1 MITKK
6 IKSTFVGLITVSALL
21 AGFSSC
27 NDYLQIYPENAVPA
41 DKYWTNKSDVED
53 VLYGGY
59 YTLRASVIDNLIPW
73 GELRAGCVSR
83 SRGNTHLEQ
92 FQMRPTDNSL
102 CSWANMYQIVHA
114 ANLVLKNAPRAH
126 SNDQT
131 YTEQE
136 MNAHLCEAYFLRALA
151 YFYIVRN
158 WRDAPLITEPFET
171 DEKSFNV
178 PKSGSDAIITQ
189 IKNDL
194 DTAISLD
201 AAKESFETTWET
213 KGRATKWAIYA
224 LMADVCLWNSDF
236 DECIR
241 YADMI
246 LNSNSSAAPRFMANA
261 NTQGSWFTIFN
272 PGNSSESIFEL
283 QWSHEKVEVPAYQT
297 NDLPIIFD
305 DVNNDRLYWYSSE
318 MVNNFR
324 NEYIEILNNYG
335 NSQLDVFTR
344 SLYGS
349 LYIPTNTSIMAAT
362 TGYVWKYMGGTSING
377 KRTTQNYDP
386 NFIIYRVP
394 DVMLMKAEALV
405 MRNMGQTPADNK
417 EAIALVNQ
425 IRNRTNLKS
434 IEVYEN
440 MGFKELMDDVLYER
454 IMELSAEGK
463 AWYDFLRVGRYKD
476 PEGVINFKRDFL
488 IEYVVKYNKTPREA
502 WINAV
507 LGNEDAWYLPVSD
520 NEIKVNPALT
530 QNPYYN

>member
-1 MITKK
+1 MITKY
-6 IKSTFVGLITVSALL
+6 IKHIAACILCCNLVAALT
-21 AGFSSC
+21 SC
-27 NDYLQIYPENAVPA
+27 SDYLEIYPENAVPA
-41 DKYWTNKSDVED
+41 DKYWANKSDVENA
-53 VLYGGY
+53 LYGGY
-59 YTLRASVIDNLIPW
+59 YTLRGAVIDNLIPW

-83 SRGNTHLEQ
+83 SRGTTHLEQ

-102 CSWANMYQIVHA
+102 CSWARMYQIVGA
-114 ANLVLKNAPRAH
+114 ANMVLRNAPVAR

-131 YTEQE
+131 YSEQE
-136 MNAHLCEAYFLRALA
+136 MNSHLCEAYFLRALA

-158 WRDAPLITEPFET
+158 WRDAPLITEPYET
-171 DEKSFNV
+171 DKETFNV
-178 PKSGSDAIITQ
+178 PKSDAATIIRQ
-189 IKNDL
+189 IKDDL
-194 DTAISLD
+194 TAAISLK

-213 KGRATKWAIYA
+213 KGRATKWSIYA

-236 DECIR
+236 DECIQ

-246 LNSNSSAAPRFMANA
+246 LNSTSTAAPRFMTNA

-272 PGNSSESIFEL
+272 PGNSAESIFEL

-305 DVNNDRLYWYSSE
+305 DISNDRVYWYSTE
-318 MVNNFR
+318 MVSNFR
-324 NEYIEILNNYG
+324 NEYLEIINNYG
-335 NSQLDVFTR
+335 SSQVDIFTR

-349 LYIPTNTSIMAAT
+349 LYIGNANIMATT
-362 TGYVWKYMGGTSING
+362 TGYVWKYVGGTSING

-386 NFIIYRVP
+386 NYIIYRVP
-394 DVMLMKAEALV
+394 DVMLMKAEALI
-405 MRNMGQTPADNK
+405 MRSMGQSQADNQ
-417 EAIALVNQ
+417 EAMALVNQ

-434 IEVYEN
+434 IEVHAN
-440 MGFKELMDDVLYER
+440 MGFKELMDNVLYER

-463 AWYDFLRVGRYKD
+463 AWYDFLRVGHYKD
-476 PEGVINFKRDFL
+476 PSGVIDFKRDFL

-507 LGNEDAWYLPVSD
+507 LGNEDAWYLPVAD

-530 QNPYYN
+530 QNPYYM